1 MGLQGKAGRVCSF
14 LGHSKGG
21 KRGPA
26 GAPGPHPGM
35 FAIPLASL
43 PKSCPRWRRCCS
55 KWCPPCPEPAWHLA
69 GLEPGVFWGWRWMFW
84 GELASQVCI
93 FSSFPAK
100 LEMQTLGRW
109 SSCVLA
115 AGFSLAGMLW
125 MQNAPGVRCEPGV
138 NLQHLLLAGG
148 NHTGPGTHLP
158 SHGTSAIRL
167 CSWLK
172 VPGWPRQRVRAPS
185 PQLLHWDGCGE
196 GKGNSSFHWAL
207 LGFLS
212 LGALLGLHSPVWSLS
227 GFGCLLGSPEGLL
240 PVGFAALLGKQQTF
254 GVGFPEPSHGP
265 AWAPTNSSVPIP
277 VGTARH
283 WVTELMHPRLGS
295 CPRSCSPQRD

>member
-1 MGLQGKAGRVCSF
+1 MHPDPILACLPFPWPHFQKAAPD
-14 LGHSKGG
+14 GG
-21 KRGPA
+21 A
-26 GAPGPHPGM
+26 AAANGAPPAQSQPGTLLGWSPVY
-35 FAIPLASL
+35 FGGGDG
-43 PKSCPRWRRCCS
+43 CS
-55 KWCPPCPEPAWHLA
+55 
-69 GLEPGVFWGWRWMFW
+69 G